1 MFSLCVYFLATSVFF
16 ATANPATPPS
26 GTSPQPVY
34 KPETAASEYIPHVTY
49 PYADSYGQAQP
60 YDAGYG
66 YGGYPFYPSGSSY
79 MSSLIPSTQVKDIAI
94 LINLPVWLD

>member
-1 MFSLCVYFLATSVFF
+1 MFSLFVYFLATSVFF
-16 ATANPATPPS
+16 ATANPAGSPS

-60 YDAGYG
+60 HDAGYG
-66 YGGYPFYPSGSSY
+66 YGGYPPYPSGSPY
-79 MSSLIPSTQVKDIAI
+79 TSSLMPSAQVKDTAT
-94 LINLPVWLD
+94 N